1 MHYNQ
6 TIEYIMDS
14 NEWIAKK
21 KHNAMTLWKDP
32 KHAVVTELRNCKNY
46 SQSNVC

>member
-21 KHNAMTLWKDP
+21 TQCNDTVKG
-32 KHAVVTELRNCKNY
+32 
-46 SQSNVC
+46 S

>member
-14 NEWIAKK
+14 NEWIAKRK
-21 KHNAMTLWKDP
+21 TQCNDTLKG
-32 KHAVVTELRNCKNY
+32 
-46 SQSNVC
+46 S

>member
-21 KHNAMTLWKDP
+21 KKKTQCNDTLKG
-32 KHAVVTELRNCKNY
+32 
-46 SQSNVC
+46 S

>member
-21 KHNAMTLWKDP
+21 KKTQCNDTLKG
-32 KHAVVTELRNCKNY
+32 
-46 SQSNVC
+46 S